1 MLRFDF
7 TALSLQDC
15 FVFFGIQMSMSALP
29 TADDGRSQVV
39 GSKVNT
45 LPRGATI
52 SDNYTV
58 MQVCVSEE

>member
-1 MLRFDF
+1 
-7 TALSLQDC
+7 
-15 FVFFGIQMSMSALP
+15 MSMSALP
-29 TADDGRSQVV
+29 TADDGWSQVV

-58 MQVCVSEE
+58 MQVCVSEECDCGECVMMCALLSEDRG